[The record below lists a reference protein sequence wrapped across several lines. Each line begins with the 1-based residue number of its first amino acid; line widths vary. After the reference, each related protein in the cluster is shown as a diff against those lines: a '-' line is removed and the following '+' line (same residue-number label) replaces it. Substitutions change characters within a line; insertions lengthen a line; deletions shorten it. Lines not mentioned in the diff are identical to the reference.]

1 MRWLNLAT
9 QIITEV
15 DILQIRHKII
25 QVIILASLVS
35 GSPWGWAG
43 YSLQIFSWGFFLNRI
58 MFGLYS
64 AKVRFF
70 FVASSVRYKSGF
82 VHTSVLHQ
90 QVFRSS
96 STMRRLRRNL
106 RAFPRLVTLLSANY
120 IFSLT
125 WLQGARALWS
135 IKTFRQNWMF
145 GLKVQP
151 DLALW

>member
-1 MRWLNLAT
+1 MHWLNLAT

-35 GSPWGWAG
+35 GPLEVGRGPPSKFFLWV
-43 YSLQIFSWGFFLNRI
+43 FSLNRI

-125 WLQGARALWS
+125 
-135 IKTFRQNWMF
+135 
-145 GLKVQP
+145 
-151 DLALW
+151 

>member
-1 MRWLNLAT
+1 MHWLNLAT

-25 QVIILASLVS
+25 QVIILARGRGPPSKFFLWV
-35 GSPWGWAG
+35 
-43 YSLQIFSWGFFLNRI
+43 FSLNRI

-106 RAFPRLVTLLSANY
+106 RAFSRLVTLLSANY

-125 WLQGARALWS
+125 
-135 IKTFRQNWMF
+135 
-145 GLKVQP
+145 
-151 DLALW
+151 